1 MSLGKIRNPWAVIGL
16 SIITLGIYWLYW
28 YYKVNSEVGNHDAQI
43 KVSPTT
49 ALLAQLLGFLGLG
62 IPNLISAYNSADR
75 VRRTQL
81 NDGMQAGMNP
91 LLALLL
97 FLFLGIFYPL
107 YVQGE
112 LNEHWH
118 WHERQA
124 QAS

>member
-1 MSLGKIRNPWAVIGL
+1 MALGKTRNPWGVIGL
-16 SIITLGIYWLYW
+16 SIVTLGIYWLYW
-28 YYKVNSEVGNHDAQI
+28 YYKMNSEVGSHDPQI
-43 KVSPTT
+43 EVSPAT

-62 IPNLISAYNSADR
+62 IPNLISAHNSADR

-112 LNEHWH
+112 LNEHWC

-124 QAS
+124 KAS